1 MTFLLFLIFAI
12 IIFGVMV
19 LLSVVRGVS
28 SFIFGKPSTSHS
40 GYTSN
45 NRYTSNNNASSS
57 GRSEHASSGSNKK
70 IFSKDEGEYVKYE
83 EIKD

>member
-45 NRYTSNNNASSS
+45 NRYTSNNNTSSS
-57 GRSEHASSGSNKK
+57 GQSDYSSASNKK

>member
-19 LLSVVRGVS
+19 LLSIVRGVS

-45 NRYTSNNNASSS
+45 NRYTSGNTSSS
-57 GRSEHASSGSNKK
+57 GRADTASNKK

>member
-45 NRYTSNNNASSS
+45 NRYTSNNTSSS
-57 GRSEHASSGSNKK
+57 GRSEHTSSGSNKK

>member
-1 MTFLLFLIFAI
+1 
-12 IIFGVMV
+12 MV

-45 NRYTSNNNASSS
+45 NRYTSNNTSSS
-57 GRSEHASSGSNKK
+57 ERSEHTSSGSNKK

>member
-45 NRYTSNNNASSS
+45 NRYTSNNNASS
-57 GRSEHASSGSNKK
+57 GSNKK